1 MQKSMRRYTKK
12 SNSRRNSNQL
22 RKEDTS
28 LIRLNKYIANAG
40 ICSRREA
47 DKFIEAGV
55 VSVNGKAITQMGYKV
70 KVDDIVKFNDSTI
83 KNQKLQYIL
92 LNKPKNYVSSYNDP
106 KKRNSIMRL
115 IEGKCKELVLPIG
128 KLDKITTGLILF
140 TNDNDLVKK
149 LSKKSQKTKIILQI
163 SLDKNMSPNDLKRIK
178 EIPYPNDFKLKV
190 NDISY
195 SNMNDKKEV
204 GIEIQGPTN
213 NSIQR
218 LFEKFGYKVIKVDRV
233 FYGGLTKKNLARKE
247 SRFLTEEE
255 ISILKRQ

>member
-1 MQKSMRRYTKK
+1 MQKSMRKYTKK
-12 SNSRRNSNQL
+12 SDSRRNSNQL

-28 LIRLNKYIANAG
+28 LIRLNKYLANAG

-70 KVDDIVKFNDSTI
+70 KIDDIVKFNDSTI

-128 KLDKITTGLILF
+128 KLDKITTGLISVSYTHL
-140 TNDNDLVKK
+140 TLP
-149 LSKKSQKTKIILQI
+149 T
-163 SLDKNMSPNDLKRIK
+163 KRI
-178 EIPYPNDFKLKV
+178 V
-190 NDISY
+190 
-195 SNMNDKKEV
+195 
-204 GIEIQGPTN
+204 
-213 NSIQR
+213 
-218 LFEKFGYKVIKVDRV
+218 
-233 FYGGLTKKNLARKE
+233 
-247 SRFLTEEE
+247 
-255 ISILKRQ
+255 

>member
-1 MQKSMRRYTKK
+1 MQKSMRKYTKK

-28 LIRLNKYIANAG
+28 LIRLNKYLANAG

-55 VSVNGKAITQMGYKV
+55 VSVNGKSITQMGYKV
-70 KVDDIVKFNDSTI
+70 KTDDIVKFNDSTI

-149 LSKKSQKTKIILQI
+149 AATNAKLDKLINGLNEGLDTNIGEFGDRISGGQRQRIAIARALYTDPKVLILDECTN
-163 SLDKNMSPNDLKRIK
+163 SLDLETEKQIL
-178 EIPYPNDFKLKV
+178 
-190 NDISY
+190 
-195 SNMNDKKEV
+195 KEV
-204 GIEIQGPTN
+204 
-213 NSIQR
+213 NS
-218 LFEKFGYKVIKVDRV
+218 FKGEKTIIMITHRPSTLENCDYIYKIDKEGLKIK
-233 FYGGLTKKNLARKE
+233 
-247 SRFLTEEE
+247 
-255 ISILKRQ
+255 

>member
-1 MQKSMRRYTKK
+1 MRKYTKK
-12 SNSRRNSNQL
+12 SNSRRNSNQS
-22 RKEDTS
+22 RKEDSS
-28 LIRLNKYIANAG
+28 LIRLNKYLANAG

-70 KVDDIVKFNDSTI
+70 KVDDVVKFNDSTI

-178 EIPYPNDFKLKV
+178 EIPYPNDYKLKV

-195 SNMNDKKEV
+195 YNMNDKKEV

-218 LFEKFGYKVIKVDRV
+218 LFEKFGYKVIKADRV